1 MEGTENMFCIFSI
14 LIFISFAKTNDDS
27 KTILRRHRSVSM
39 SNFQML
45 QGNWKFSK
53 EEIEETFEKYYD
65 CIDKKRAK
73 EERGTESIDAV
84 LALEGQR
91 VYLECGVC
99 LRPDQDEG
107 NKVHWQKMDTTDA
120 SISHVKIGGKFKLKK
135 DKSLVIKKVDIEDAG
150 QYFCLTGTDVENIAQ
165 LDILFKEPRRT
176 IKDNQDGKPLD
187 LTPAYK
193 LVDHN
198 LEVMFLSKSKVD

>member
-1 MEGTENMFCIFSI
+1 MVLSI
-14 LIFISFAKTNDDS
+14 LLIFILSICTVVKTDGSSKTNVRKD
-27 KTILRRHRSVSM
+27 RSVSM
-39 SNFQML
+39 GDFQML
-45 QGNWKFSK
+45 QGNWKYSK
-53 EEIEETFEKYYD
+53 EEIEEMFQKYYE
-65 CIDKKRAK
+65 CIDEKRAK
-73 EERGTESIDAV
+73 EEKGTESIDAV

-107 NKVHWQKMDTTDA
+107 NKVHWQKMDTADA

-135 DKSLVIKKVDIEDAG
+135 DKTLVISKVDIVDAG
-150 QYFCLTGTDVENIAQ
+150 QYFCLTGTDVENIVQ

-176 IKDNQDGKPLD
+176 IIDKQDGMPLD

-198 LEVMFLSKSKVD
+198 LEVGLMFEI